1 MIEQGHLESL
11 TEAMVVQHAQLAGL
25 AQGTAEEYYILGAQQ
40 LDNYGQETFFAKVRV
55 QTGMVTQ
62 PAYEGKHKGFWN
74 LCWEGERFLTVV

>member
-40 LDNYGQETFFAKVRV
+40 LDNYGQETFFAKVKV
-55 QTGMVTQ
+55 QTGWLLSLHTRVNTKVSGIC
-62 PAYEGKHKGFWN
+62 AGRESGS
-74 LCWEGERFLTVV
+74 